1 MPILSSHWRVSSKKG
16 SPATATCR
24 CLLSRDLIIKLHM
37 SSRRTD
43 YMRKWFYC
51 TANWG
56 NVWASSSDMR
66 YRHGFV
72 LSYVCVFMHAWMPH
86 LCSLKY
92 GSALMCALY
101 FVAKIWVI
109 GNHPAVV
116 QSFRWSIVWDNYIGC
131 VIVSSIAH
139 IAIIVHDSLC
149 IVKLRTS
156 FGITAKAILPYMVCL
171 DCVVRT
177 DHVSCFE

>member
-1 MPILSSHWRVSSKKG
+1 MFIIAWSDNQTAYVFSKDRLHAQMILLYSKLGKRM
-16 SPATATCR
+16 SKFEWHEIPTWLCF
-24 CLLSRDLIIKLHM
+24 KL
-37 SSRRTD
+37 R
-43 YMRKWFYC
+43 
-51 TANWG
+51 
-56 NVWASSSDMR
+56 
-66 YRHGFV
+66 
-72 LSYVCVFMHAWMPH
+72 VCVYACVNATSLQFKIRISVNVRVI
-86 LCSLKY
+86 LC
-92 GSALMCALY
+92 C
-101 FVAKIWVI
+101 KIWVI

-131 VIVSSIAH
+131 VIASSIAH
-139 IAIIVHDSLC
+139 IVIIVHDSLC